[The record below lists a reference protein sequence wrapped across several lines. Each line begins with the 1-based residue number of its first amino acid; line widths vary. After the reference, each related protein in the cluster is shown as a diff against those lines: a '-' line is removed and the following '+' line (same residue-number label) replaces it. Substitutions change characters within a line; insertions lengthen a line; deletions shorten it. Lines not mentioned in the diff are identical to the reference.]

1 MSVGN
6 YPKFLSE
13 CIVKDP
19 DKDSGLRDDEMY
31 GVYLSWC
38 TLHGAQPGSDQAFW
52 AAIKELGH
60 SRNYRGDGHHV
71 WPGLTMTGPAA
82 VDYILASQPGLV

>member
-1 MSVGN
+1 M
-6 YPKFLSE
+6 SE
-13 CIVKDP
+13 CIAKDT
-19 DKDSGLRDDEMY
+19 DKESGLRDDEMY

-38 TLHGAQPGSDQAFW
+38 TLNRKKPSPDRAFW

-60 SRNYRGDGHHV
+60 TRDYHDDGHHT

-82 VDYILASQPGLV
+82 VDYILFSQPGLV